1 MHIYTKDSVDIATIS
16 PPTAGLGC
24 TWVDVEP
31 MWPETPLGPGN
42 SSCAQK
48 AVKWMVLCEYTDTIQ
63 RAYSS
68 NRAIIYIVP
77 KNLLHLAMEE
87 APLPPPISAEW
98 PNIPIPPILLISL
111 FNQSTK
117 SCWTIHSHTLTGKCN
132 YNFLCRQH
140 TLSRQSLIPYSML
153 FADHSN
159 L

>member
-1 MHIYTKDSVDIATIS
+1 MNAYLHQGLRWHSNHFTTNSWTGLHLGGCWADVARNTTWSWQFILCTKSSEVNGFMRVHWHNTKSLQLKQGNHIYSSKKSIAF
-16 PPTAGLGC
+16 
-24 TWVDVEP
+24 
-31 MWPETPLGPGN
+31 GN
-42 SSCAQK
+42 GRS
-48 AVKWMVLCEYTDTIQ
+48 
-63 RAYSS
+63 
-68 NRAIIYIVP
+68 
-77 KNLLHLAMEE
+77 
-87 APLPPPISAEW
+87 PPPISAEW